1 MVKVI
6 KELLEVTYRNH
17 HQVIEGNLHKEYIN
31 GDITFYVH
39 QNHERIRIAIL
50 KYSTQKDIYLGANKY
65 IKLLAEFEKIA
76 TIERDFSNKVIYI
89 ILKQDEEVH
98 LLINEHKDNYI
109 QKLINENNEMMRKLK
124 IAEDRI
130 VELTFENE
138 LFKKKNIRGA
148 GRKEKFTP
156 QEKEK
161 IIERRSNGTK
171 LKDLALEFD
180 CSIGMIHK
188 VLNSV
193 KDI

>member
-1 MVKVI
+1 MK
-6 KELLEVTYRNH
+6 
-17 HQVIEGNLHKEYIN
+17 HK
-31 GDITFYVH
+31 
-39 QNHERIRIAIL
+39 L
-50 KYSTQKDIYLGANKY
+50 K
-65 IKLLAEFEKIA
+65 LAEN
-76 TIERDFSNKVIYI
+76 TISSLRSDA
-89 ILKQDEEVH
+89 
-98 LLINEHKDNYI
+98 LLS
-109 QKLINENNEMMRKLK
+109 
-124 IAEDRI
+124 
-130 VELTFENE
+130 
-138 LFKKKNIRGA
+138 KKKNIRGA